1 MTPHCKSHEL
11 KGAALADQI
20 IANFKSRT
28 AHIGVVGLGYVGL
41 PLCGALVAAGLPTIG
56 LDVDPAKI
64 EALENG
70 RAYIRHLSD
79 DFVRTMR
86 DSGLFAATTDFST
99 VVEADAVIVCVPTPL
114 TKHRAPDI
122 SYIENTFE
130 TLARHARPGQ
140 LFVLEFDDL
149 ARNHD
154 ASRARDLGKGGL
166 AFRP

>member
-70 RAYIRHLSD
+70 RAS
-79 DFVRTMR
+79 VRTSFGR
-86 DSGLFAATTDFST
+86 FR
-99 VVEADAVIVCVPTPL
+99 AD
-114 TKHRAPDI
+114 
-122 SYIENTFE
+122 
-130 TLARHARPGQ
+130 
-140 LFVLEFDDL
+140 
-149 ARNHD
+149 D
-154 ASRARDLGKGGL
+154 A
-166 AFRP
+166 